1 MSDADKRFHE
11 QWIGMVQ
18 PSEGLV
24 VSLPVL
30 VDAQCAEKQPRE
42 LHQAFLAC
50 LEEDA
55 TGRLRVGGSFRADN
69 VEAFVRL
76 LEASFGV
83 TTARLADGSL
93 VLRRAK

>member
-1 MSDADKRFHE
+1 VAAVSAGEISRALAWQGVRLEFAGLPLAEVVKEFNLRNRQQLLIGDA
-11 QWIGMVQ
+11 
-18 PSEGLV
+18 
-24 VSLPVL
+24 
-30 VDAQCAEKQPRE
+30 
-42 LHQAFLAC
+42 
-50 LEEDA
+50 A